1 MRILFGYTPQ
11 RCLGTQASPPAFK
24 EVRSEVY
31 PDTIGSR
38 TKMYPRNEKK
48 LMSN

>member
-38 TKMYPRNEKK
+38 TKMCPRNEKK